1 MPGGPELSVHLPM
14 LGVWDGSLVGELRSH
29 MPHGEK
35 KTKHKKQKQYCHKF
49 NEDFKMV
56 HIKKSLLK
64 GKNASELLSKAH
76 Q

>member
-1 MPGGPELSVHLPM
+1 
-14 LGVWDGSLVGELRSH
+14 